1 MALDSFPPA
10 LTTFIL
16 VGLAELGDKSQLV
29 CMALA
34 ARHRA
39 APVLLGAC
47 LAFVILN
54 ALAVL
59 FGAGLAAWLPDR
71 VMAGLVALAFA
82 GFGVHALMA
91 RPETRPE
98 EPSQR
103 AGRGIFLTTLSLIV
117 LAEFGDKTQLAVA
130 ALASTLGG
138 PLGGL
143 LVPLQVWVG
152 ATLALIALSALGVWV
167 GSTYLQR
174 LPVVWL
180 HRLSGLIFLAIGSL
194 AAWRALA

>member
-10 LTTFIL
+10 LTTFVL

-91 RPETRPE
+91 RPETNPE
-98 EPSQR
+98 EPGQR
-103 AGRGIFLTTLSLIV
+103 TGHGIFLTTLSLIV

-130 ALASTLGG
+130 ALAGTLAGT
-138 PLGGL
+138 

-152 ATLALIALSALGVWV
+152 ATLALITLSALGVWV
-167 GSTYLQR
+167 GRTYLQR

-180 HRLSGLIFLAIGSL
+180 HRLSGLIFLAMGSL
-194 AAWRALA
+194 AAWRALV